1 MNTKVL
7 TTLEYNKIIDLLT
20 EKADSEPGKKLCRE
34 LVPSTDL
41 SAIRTAQRETKDAL
55 ARLFRIGSTSFG
67 SNRDLGFSIRSLEIG
82 SSLSMSELLKLAS
95 FLDNVSR
102 IKTYGKKE
110 REDLPND
117 SLDVYFEG
125 LTPMTQL
132 VPESE
137 KSGQVW
143 TETMEDPPSERRQ
156 IAQIGAE
163 TAPICP

>member
-67 SNRDLGFSIRSLEIG
+67 SNRDLGFSIRSLEMSAG
-82 SSLSMSELLKLAS
+82 SKPMEKK
-95 FLDNVSR
+95 NV
-102 IKTYGKKE
+102 KT
-110 REDLPND
+110 
-117 SLDVYFEG
+117 F
-125 LTPMTQL
+125 PMT
-132 VPESE
+132 V
-137 KSGQVW
+137 
-143 TETMEDPPSERRQ
+143 
-156 IAQIGAE
+156 
-163 TAPICP
+163 